1 MMVIFFPSTPLC
13 VYMIMQL
20 HFLFEISFIQGGTS
34 RTTLIRNNRFIFNEM
49 LHWNILEFIILMNA
63 LFCIPKIWQI
73 LMWNISSF
81 IHKPLICLKNDQ
93 ELNYTVTQFFFIKF
107 AEKNIKT
114 LLWNSQNV
122 VNTNCLIVFSSFL
135 ELWRSV
141 NNICK
146 LSSLTFG

>member
-49 LHWNILEFIILMNA
+49 LHWNILEYLVLMNA

-81 IHKPLICLKNDQ
+81 INLLYVWRMTKN
-93 ELNYTVTQFFFIKF
+93 LTTQWRNFFFIKF